1 MIAAGRI
8 FAPEKI
14 RGFMGYAARR
24 PLCLAGLV
32 IALMLGISSRTDH
45 LSQKTVFRKRSAATA
60 SGEGRKVYPLSVIHG
75 GAYSAEELNRARQLD
90 SVVGAHYADFGRS
103 PVVQHTP
110 ANLFMY
116 VSYRKSDKVYWTR
129 TKRRIPKG
137 ESVLSDGKNLAR
149 TRCGNRLSFTPQQP
163 LSPENELSEEA
174 FDVPEVPKVSIPF
187 DAPTP
192 PAAEADL
199 YVPASPLLNDL
210 FSPMPPPFAVSYPIA
225 TARPGGAYAPIGI
238 LGAGSPWGGTP
249 LFLGGSGFLSRNQT
263 AGQGVPLAVPAISGA
278 PEPAT
283 TKLLLVSALVFVL
296 LCLTRRIHFKL

>member
-163 LSPENELSEEA
+163 LRACRKITFTIWEA
-174 FDVPEVPKVSIPF
+174 STDQSV
-187 DAPTP
+187 D
-192 PAAEADL
+192 
-199 YVPASPLLNDL
+199 
-210 FSPMPPPFAVSYPIA
+210 
-225 TARPGGAYAPIGI
+225 
-238 LGAGSPWGGTP
+238 
-249 LFLGGSGFLSRNQT
+249 GGSSSTPGS
-263 AGQGVPLAVPAISGA
+263 AGVAEDSESSFVP
-278 PEPAT
+278 
-283 TKLLLVSALVFVL
+283 
-296 LCLTRRIHFKL
+296 C